1 VNAGGGTM
9 AEPLTPDDELT
20 ALLPKTPRGE
30 RTRRRILDAAEQ
42 EIGRLGF
49 GVASVS
55 GITTAA
61 RIAQGT
67 FYVYFKSKED
77 VLRELVLHMGRLV
90 RSRLSQATA
99 GAADRIDAERLG
111 LRAFLEFVR
120 EHPNLYRVVEEA
132 QFINESAYR
141 RYYDDFAG
149 GYSAGLEEA
158 VARREIR
165 AGDAEIRA
173 WALMGMAKALGQRYA
188 LWEPGR
194 SLDEV
199 VEHTMDLICDGL
211 RARGGGGAAPRKKR

>member
-1 VNAGGGTM
+1 M
-9 AEPLTPDDELT
+9 AHERLT
-20 ALLPKTPRGE
+20 ADGGHAALQPKTPRGE
-30 RTRRRILDAAEQ
+30 RTRRKILDAAEQ

-99 GAADRIDAERLG
+99 GAADRIEAERLG

-120 EHPNLYRVVEEA
+120 GHPNLYRVVEEA
-132 QFINESAYR
+132 QFVDEAAYR

-149 GYSAGLEEA
+149 GYCAGLEEA
-158 VARREIR
+158 VALREIR
-165 AGDAEIRA
+165 AGDPEVRA

-194 SLDEV
+194 PLDDV
-199 VEHTMDLICDGL
+199 VEQAMDLICDGL
-211 RARGGGGAAPRKKR
+211 RVQGGGKGDGAAMRRKR